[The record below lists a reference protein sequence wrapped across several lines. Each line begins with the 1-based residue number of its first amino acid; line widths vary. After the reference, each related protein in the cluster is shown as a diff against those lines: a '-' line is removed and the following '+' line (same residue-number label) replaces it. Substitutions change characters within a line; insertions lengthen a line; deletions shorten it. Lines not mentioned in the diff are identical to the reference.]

1 MKINDR
7 LIDDVL
13 ENEQSLIDLFSF
25 CTLLD
30 ENKYALRYSDDL
42 LKDMYDH
49 NFTSV
54 VGRVDEALLYKINE
68 YKNSRNESH
77 TKITSLS
84 KEEFLLE
91 KGFEEGLLLTMVK
104 EDFASWPKEID
115 SNLIFKNQKEND
127 IENDVLKLELFEYGN
142 VYGED
147 FTSRKISRYM
157 TKAKEKDNG
166 LNYFAAYI
174 NGELVGYLYSY
185 YNHNVVAIDGLLVK
199 KEFRHKGIATSL
211 LEYVALYYKCPIY
224 LHADN
229 DETPKEMYEKLG
241 FVTIEKTYEYLL
253 LDNIS

>member
-49 NFTSV
+49 NFTSI

-84 KEEFLLE
+84 KEDFLLK

-104 EDFASWPKEID
+104 EDFASWPKE
-115 SNLIFKNQKEND
+115 ND
-127 IENDVLKLELFEYGN
+127 IEDDVLKLELFAYGN

-174 NGELVGYLYSY
+174 KGELVGYLYSY
-185 YNHNVVAIDGLLVK
+185 YDHNVVAIDGLLVK
-199 KEFRHKGIATSL
+199 EEFRHKGIATSL

-229 DETPKEMYEKLG
+229 DETPQEMYEKLG